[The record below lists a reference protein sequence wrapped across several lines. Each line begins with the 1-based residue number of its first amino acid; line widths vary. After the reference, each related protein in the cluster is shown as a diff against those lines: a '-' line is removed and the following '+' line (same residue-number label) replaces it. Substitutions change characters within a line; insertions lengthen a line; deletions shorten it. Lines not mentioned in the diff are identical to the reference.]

1 MNVFT
6 YIYENVYMFY
16 LYIYIHIYMPCRV
29 LMYAGT
35 RALAFIVD
43 ND

>member
-6 YIYENVYMFY
+6 YVYENVYMFY
-16 LYIYIHIYMPCRV
+16 LYIYIYMPCRV